1 MVQDHGRGAISY
13 IPEEVAAARRQEA
26 EAQFEAMIAQDGK
39 KNLVPPKI
47 RKLHNDT
54 LIETGKEVKGEPCK
68 ANLCRHR
75 VS

>member
-1 MVQDHGRGAISY
+1 
-13 IPEEVAAARRQEA
+13 
-26 EAQFEAMIAQDGK
+26 MIAQDGK

-68 ANLCRHR
+68 ATATG
-75 VS
+75 